1 MTPPNIPL
9 FYRVWL
15 LWLEPAMAL
24 NGARYLW
31 CTPEVYLDYMPMT
44 AAWSPKSQIVYDQL
58 AATYLLFAF
67 NQAVT
72 LRIVHDLRIWKVL
85 LFGMALC
92 DAGHIYSIWAEM
104 GTKEVF
110 SPGNWRPHDWVTI
123 ISTVGPIILRLAFVL
138 GLGLGGSQKGTKKV

>member
-9 FYRVWL
+9 IYRVWH

-31 CTPEVYLDYMPMT
+31 SMPDVYHMYMPAT
-44 AAWSPKSQIVYDQL
+44 SAWNSKSQIVYDQL
-58 AATYLLFAF
+58 AATYLMFAF

-72 LRIVHDLRIWKVL
+72 LRAVHDVHIWKVL

-92 DAGHIYSIWAEM
+92 DAGHIYSVWAEL
-104 GTKEVF
+104 GTEMF
-110 SPGNWRPHDWVTI
+110 SLNSWRFPYDW
-123 ISTVGPIILRLAFVL
+123 
-138 GLGLGGSQKGTKKV
+138 